1 MKRCLSG
8 TESENKMKCLVF
20 VLEIKDSD
28 IIDDIINKNVLTKS
42 FEQCIDDL
50 SKHDNVC
57 GDTNDSQN
65 SFDGFRVVRK
75 DVFAVAV
82 AVTKNS

>member
-1 MKRCLSG
+1 
-8 TESENKMKCLVF
+8 MKCLVF
-20 VLEIKDSD
+20 VLEIQDNNITEG
-28 IIDDIINKNVLTKS
+28 IIDKNMLTKS
-42 FEQCIDDL
+42 FEQCVDDL
-50 SKHDNVC
+50 SKYNNVC

-65 SFDGFRVVRK
+65 RFDGFRVVRK